1 MVSENI
7 TRRRDEYLQLIRDI
21 SAQPPAGIVAS
32 VAETQ
37 DALLVLLRSA
47 PESRVLV
54 RPAPD
59 EWCLRDLAL
68 HAAFSERLISK
79 LVHYMARGSM
89 PPPEDLAGASIGM
102 MPEGD
107 VRAYADIVLHLGA
120 MNDELLDAVRNLPE
134 NPNTEMLVPHF
145 LFGPLNC
152 LEWAGFQRVHDT
164 DHIQH
169 AEQILAAV
177 GR

>member
-7 TRRRDEYLQLIRDI
+7 TRRRDEYLQLMRDI
-21 SAQPPAGIVAS
+21 GKQAPDGIARS

-37 DALLVLLRSA
+37 QALMALLTSA
-47 PESRVLV
+47 PESSVLA
-54 RPAPD
+54 RPALD

-68 HAAFSERLISK
+68 HAAFTERLISR

-89 PPPEDLAGASIGM
+89 PPPEDLAGAGIGM

-107 VRAYADIVLHLGA
+107 VRAYADVLSHLGA

-134 NPNTEMLVPHF
+134 NPNTEMLVPHL

-169 AEQILAAV
+169 ARQILAAV
-177 GR
+177 AG